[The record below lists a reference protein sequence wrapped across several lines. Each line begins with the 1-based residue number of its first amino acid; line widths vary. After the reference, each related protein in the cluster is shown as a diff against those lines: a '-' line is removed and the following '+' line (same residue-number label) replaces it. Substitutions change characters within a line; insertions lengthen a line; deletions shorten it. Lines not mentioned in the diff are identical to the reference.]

1 MKNGLII
8 AGVILIILSVV
19 GFAKGGFSITENKTV
34 LDVGPIKVDSQV
46 EKRYPIPPLVNYALL
61 AGGAA
66 LVIGGAV
73 AKPA

>member
-19 GFAKGGFSITENKTV
+19 GFAMGGFSITENKKLV
-34 LDVGPIKVDSQV
+34 DLGPIQVDGQV
-46 EKRYPIPPLVNYALL
+46 EHHYPIPPIVNYAML

-66 LVIGGAV
+66 LVIGGSLQKA
-73 AKPA
+73 